1 MLQFAILLCIKASRS
16 FVVYTTRIEK
26 ILAEKSIFDL
36 NKAAL
41 KGSGHDLRSKFYL
54 NFSCVTIFICAF
66 RTNDQNLNVRSQ
78 SSYSSE
84 SIRILT
90 KLFLIF
96 LQIV

>member
-41 KGSGHDLRSKFYL
+41 KGSGHDLRSKF
-54 NFSCVTIFICAF
+54 SCVTIFICAF

-84 SIRILT
+84 SILILT

>member
-41 KGSGHDLRSKFYL
+41 KGSGYDLRSKFY
-54 NFSCVTIFICAF
+54 F
-66 RTNDQNLNVRSQ
+66 
-78 SSYSSE
+78 
-84 SIRILT
+84 
-90 KLFLIF
+90 
-96 LQIV
+96 